1 MNMLEH
7 VPLALFSTMRLGG
20 KARYLTHISSEAD
33 IEPALTFANEHKLPI
48 VMIGTGA
55 NIIFTDKGFAG
66 LVMVNDIN
74 GIELNDTTITAGAG
88 EVWDDVVKKSVEAGL
103 NGIASLSKI
112 PGKVGAAPVQN
123 IGAYGEELANV
134 FVSLKAYDTT
144 EKILVTINKDDCQFG
159 YRKSR
164 FNQADKGRFFI
175 TSVTLQLNK
184 DKPKP
189 PFYRDVQAWLEKN
202 KIAATDVTPQTIREA
217 VTDIRYNKLPDP
229 SRVAN
234 SGSYFYNPIIP
245 KSQFEELVQQHPNI
259 NETPEGWSQ
268 PPRWFVGDDQVKLSA
283 AWLLQ
288 QAGFTNYE
296 DTKAGIALWP
306 YQNLVVT
313 NKHATQTSDLLE
325 FTAKI
330 VDAVERKF
338 GIHLKQEPEVI
349 GD

>member
-1 MNMLEH
+1 MLEN

-33 IEPALTFANEHKLPI
+33 IEPALAWAQERKLRT

-66 LVMVNDIN
+66 LVMVNDIK
-74 GIELNDTTITAGAG
+74 GIELNDTTVTAGAG
-88 EVWDDVVKKSVEAGL
+88 EIWDDVVAKSVKVGL
-103 NGIASLSKI
+103 NGIAALSKI

-123 IGAYGEELANV
+123 IGAYGEEIANV
-134 FVSLKAYDTT
+134 LVSVKAYDSK
-144 EKILVTINKDDCQFG
+144 EKKLVTIPKDECQFA
-159 YRKSR
+159 YRQSR
-164 FNQADKGRFFI
+164 FNTEDKGRFFI
-175 TSVTLQLNK
+175 TSVTLQLNT

-189 PFYRDVQAWLEKN
+189 PFYRDIQKWLEDHKT
-202 KIAATDVTPQTIREA
+202 AATDVTPAVIREA

-229 SRVAN
+229 SRIAN
-234 SGSYFYNPIIP
+234 SGSFFYNPIIP
-245 KSQFEELVQQHPNI
+245 KSQFETLAQKYPAI
-259 NETPEGWSQ
+259 NETPDGWTQ
-268 PPRWFVGDDQVKLSA
+268 PPRWFVDESKIKVSA

-288 QAGFTNYE
+288 QAGFAKYE

-313 NKHATQTSDLLE
+313 NKHAKQTADLLE
-325 FTAKI
+325 FTHKI
-330 VDAVERKF
+330 VDAVEHKF
-338 GIHLKQEPEVI
+338 GITLQQEPEVI